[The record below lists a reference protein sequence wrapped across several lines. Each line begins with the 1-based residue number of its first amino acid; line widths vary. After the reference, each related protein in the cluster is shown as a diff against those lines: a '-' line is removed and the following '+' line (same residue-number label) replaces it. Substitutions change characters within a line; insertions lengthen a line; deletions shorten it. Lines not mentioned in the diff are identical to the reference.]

1 MKSADY
7 YVNKRLHPPKAFF
20 SWCYKQI
27 PTIVFSNKKKT
38 ISSNRTGCKIINK
51 KLTRNTKTTFYDCY
65 KCFVIILCT
74 SKRIEIQSYGFYS
87 RYDNGFQNI
96 ECELVNFEL
105 LENDKHIQCSQNY
118 YLKGHYQFGLCRQ
131 YSMGGPYTGVIT
143 YEHNIDER

>member
-65 KCFVIILCT
+65 KCFMIILCT

-87 RYDNGFQNI
+87 RYNNGFQNI

-105 LENDKHIQCSQNY
+105 LENDEHIECSQNY

-131 YSMGGPYTGVIT
+131 Y
-143 YEHNIDER
+143 